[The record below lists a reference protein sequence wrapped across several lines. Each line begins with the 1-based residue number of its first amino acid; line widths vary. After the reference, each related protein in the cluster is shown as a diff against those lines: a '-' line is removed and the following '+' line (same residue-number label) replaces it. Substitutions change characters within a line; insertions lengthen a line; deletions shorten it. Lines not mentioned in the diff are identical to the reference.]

1 MYETKNS
8 EVNQARQKEKQ
19 AIIDELKKLKYA
31 DNSYEAR
38 KWDYQLRRKL
48 EDLS

>member
-19 AIIDELKKLKYA
+19 AIVDELKKLKYA
-31 DNSYEAR
+31 DNSYETR